1 MNAILWAVDLDEAA
15 RDYRRAV
22 SGVEAAKRAAQRRI
36 AAAREWESVTREAL
50 HAAMVEAA
58 EDGMRP
64 SEIVRRSGYTKE
76 LVRQI
81 LRAAG
86 VEADGD

>member
-1 MNAILWAVDLDEAA
+1 MDLDEAA
-15 RDYRRAV
+15 RDYHRAV
-22 SGVEAAKRAAQRRI
+22 SGVKAAKQAAQRRI

-64 SEIVRRSGYTKE
+64 VEITRRVGYTPE
-76 LVRQI
+76 RVRQI
-81 LRAAG
+81 LRSAG
-86 VEADGD
+86 IEAE

>member
-1 MNAILWAVDLDEAA
+1 MDLDEAA

-22 SGVEAAKRAAQRRI
+22 SGVAAAKAAAARRI
-36 AAAREWESVTREAL
+36 SAAREWESVTREAL

-58 EDGMRP
+58 ESGMP
-64 SEIVRRSGYTKE
+64 PVEITRRSGYTPE
-76 LVRQI
+76 RVRQI

-86 VEADGD
+86 VEAG

>member
-1 MNAILWAVDLDEAA
+1 MDLDEAA

-22 SGVEAAKRAAQRRI
+22 SGVDAAKRAAERRI
-36 AAAREWESVTREAL
+36 AAAREWESVTRTAL

-58 EDGMRP
+58 EGGMP
-64 SEIVRRSGYTKE
+64 PVEIQRRSGYTPE
-76 LVRQI
+76 RVRQI

-86 VEADGD
+86 VEPAD